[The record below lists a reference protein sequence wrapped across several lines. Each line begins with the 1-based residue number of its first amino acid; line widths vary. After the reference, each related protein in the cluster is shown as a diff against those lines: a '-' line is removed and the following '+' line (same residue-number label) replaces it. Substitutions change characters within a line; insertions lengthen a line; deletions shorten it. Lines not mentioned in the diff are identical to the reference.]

1 MTYPPTSAHI
11 PTAGQAKAAR
21 DHAKGTQ
28 QLRVSL
34 LAVWLDKYAL
44 AHQHDHSLMSLY
56 HSTAP
61 WLTRCMVECGAGRKQ
76 RQSAVVM
83 RRADVE
89 IRMVERIRIDEI
101 GNPETADQWAAWL
114 ITLAGIAQDCAT
126 AWEGG
131 KGQCWD
137 SLWTNFD
144 LMARRFLA
152 MTTDQDTAEV
162 RGTRMYERAMESVV
176 WI

>member
-1 MTYPPTSAHI
+1 MTYPPTSTHI
-11 PTAGQAKAAR
+11 PAAGQAKARR
-21 DHAKGTQ
+21 DHARGTT

-34 LAVWLDKYAL
+34 LAVWLDKYGH
-44 AHQHDHSLMSLY
+44 AHQHDQSLMSLY
-56 HSTAP
+56 HSTVP
-61 WLTRCMVECGAGRKQ
+61 WLTRCMESCGAGPKQ

-83 RRADVE
+83 RRAGYE
-89 IRMVERIRIDEI
+89 IAVIERIRIDEI
-101 GNPETADQWAAWL
+101 GQPKTADQWAAWL

-144 LMARRFLA
+144 LMAGRFLA
-152 MTTDQDTAEV
+152 MATDPGEAEE
-162 RGTRMYERAMESVV
+162 RGTRVYERGMEATG
-176 WI
+176 WA

>member
-21 DHAKGTQ
+21 DHARGTQ

-34 LAVWLDKYAL
+34 LAVWLDKYGH
-44 AHQHDHSLMSLY
+44 AHQHDRSLMSLY
-56 HSTAP
+56 HSTSP
-61 WLTRCMVECGAGRKQ
+61 WMVRCMTDCGASRKQ
-76 RQSAVVM
+76 KQSAVVK
-83 RRADVE
+83 RRVVE
-89 IRMVERIRIDEI
+89 ITTIERIRIDEI
-101 GNPETADQWAAWL
+101 GPDPETADQWAAWL

-131 KGQCWD
+131 NGQCWD

-152 MTTDQDTAEV
+152 MATDPGEAEV
-162 RGTRMYERAMESVV
+162 KGTRIYERAMEGVG